1 MIVTAIC
8 LAVTTAGIA
17 GSLLVATRL
26 SNYSSVADDGVQVP
40 SATIGGMWA
49 AFVSCTC
56 KYVFES

>member
-1 MIVTAIC
+1 MIVTGVC

-17 GSLLVATRL
+17 GSLLVATHL
-26 SNYSSVADDGVQVP
+26 SSYSSVADDGAQVP

-56 KYVFES
+56 K

>member
-1 MIVTAIC
+1 MIVTGVC

-17 GSLLVATRL
+17 GSLLVATHL
-26 SNYSSVADDGVQVP
+26 SSYSSVADDGVQVP

-56 KYVFES
+56 K